1 MDEDNKVRRRNN
13 SYDTYNMSNYAD
25 EMLALIR
32 NVIKQELG
40 GKGLGT
46 SSSSQLASAVVEQV
60 NADGTV
66 NVYFPPNK
74 ESIFTKISNQTPFVL
89 NEGDSVELMLKNGS
103 FSNCWVC
110 AKHGS
115 VKQQTALKQLEE
127 TT

>member
-1 MDEDNKVRRRNN
+1 MDENNVRYRNN
-13 SYDTYNMSNYAD
+13 NYDSYNMSSYAD

-46 SSSSQLASAVVEQV
+46 SSSAQLASAIVDQV
-60 NADGTV
+60 NSDGSV

-74 ESIFTKISNQTPFVL
+74 ESIFTKISNQTPFIL
-89 NEGDSVELMLKNGS
+89 NPGDSVELMLKNGS

-110 AKHGS
+110 AKHGAH
-115 VKQQTALKQLEE
+115 KK
-127 TT
+127 